1 MKTYITQK
9 ENGIVLRVYIQ
20 PGASKNSIAG
30 EYGDPLRL
38 KVKISAP
45 PAHGV
50 ANKEL
55 VKFLSK
61 LLKISKSSISILRGE
76 TSRHKDLF
84 LEISGHKQ
92 CEIVRIINN
101 LS

>member
-1 MKTYITQK
+1 MKTYITQNNDGLTLK
-9 ENGIVLRVYIQ
+9 LYIQ
-20 PGASKNSIAG
+20 PGASKNSFAG
-30 EYGDPLRL
+30 EYGEPIRL

-45 PAHGV
+45 PVEGA

-55 VKFLSK
+55 IKFISK
-61 LLKISKSSISILRGE
+61 AFKISKSSISILRSD

-101 LS
+101 LC